1 MAKRPWK
8 RSVNFD
14 VIEERRPILAQAFA
28 IQGVSLDRLRA
39 RRAFCVEQQKERQ
52 EQGHIVRNGRERF
65 VRDKLAGWRVAGGC
79 RVILQPFLIESES
92 NALQQLS
99 QARVAGLRHTG
110 KFAAEHRAGI
120 CDGLELTDLS
130 AGSAGIPLRDRAAP
144 MDDLLMNCVAPFNP
158 ELRSRNPQQVDAACQ
173 TDAVR
178 EGQFRTGAGQII
190 RNDETHR
197 TIRYVTC
204 KVSRSGE
211 QHGCGAG
218 MGCRDE
224 RFAGLRNEVEQ
235 THLKRNRLGL
245 HSGQAARKT
254 LKSLPV
260 AINIHFVGDFGC
272 R

>member
-14 VIEERRPILAQAFA
+14 VIEERRPILAKAFA

-120 CDGLELTDLS
+120 CDGLELVVKIDVGLERRHLDVVPLS
-130 AGSAGIPLRDRAAP
+130 G
-144 MDDLLMNCVAPFNP
+144 
-158 ELRSRNPQQVDAACQ
+158 
-173 TDAVR
+173 
-178 EGQFRTGAGQII
+178 
-190 RNDETHR
+190 
-197 TIRYVTC
+197 
-204 KVSRSGE
+204 
-211 QHGCGAG
+211 G
-218 MGCRDE
+218 MGDAPKCS
-224 RFAGLRNEVEQ
+224 G
-235 THLKRNRLGL
+235 
-245 HSGQAARKT
+245 HS
-254 LKSLPV
+254 
-260 AINIHFVGDFGC
+260 
-272 R
+272 